1 MLGSRTG
8 SNTSAEAVSLCMQGI
23 NIAPQGVSIAPT
35 GLNVAPQGASIGPTL
50 IAIGP
55 YDTTVAPQV
64 RAHLHNS
71 LSAHA
76 RPCQCMLWSYPL
88 QPLLTCA
95 VHFLKVLA
103 LVVTTLQAMCAAP
116 AAVYCA
122 LQHVQ
127 WS

>member
-1 MLGSRTG
+1 MLGSETG

-64 RAHLHNS
+64 RAHLCNF

-76 RPCQCMLWSYPL
+76 RPCQCMLWSYL
-88 QPLLTCA
+88 
-95 VHFLKVLA
+95 
-103 LVVTTLQAMCAAP
+103 
-116 AAVYCA
+116 
-122 LQHVQ
+122 LQHC
-127 WS
+127 